1 MGPKKPL
8 AGSPVKKKS
17 KDHSKGAA
25 IPNGDGHDKDPR
37 GAAGGGAGAGGAANG
52 AAGEGSLA
60 GTGQD
65 NDEMDAYHEPVR
77 RFSVLR
83 LLCDLI

>member
-1 MGPKKPL
+1 MAPKKPL

-17 KDHSKGAA
+17 KDHSKGA

-37 GAAGGGAGAGGAANG
+37 SGAGGGGGGGSGSGGAAD
-52 AAGEGSLA
+52 GSLS

-77 RFSVLR
+77 W
-83 LLCDLI
+83 CLILSCETA